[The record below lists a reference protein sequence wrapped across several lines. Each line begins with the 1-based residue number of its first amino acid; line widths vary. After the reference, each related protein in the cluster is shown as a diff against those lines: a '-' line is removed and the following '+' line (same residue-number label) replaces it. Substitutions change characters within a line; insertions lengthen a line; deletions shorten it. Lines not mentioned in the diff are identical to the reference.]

1 MFMVKFENEFK
12 TTGRLRNAP
21 LNKEELTNAK
31 NLLRIRL
38 KTQVKPFIWLF
49 IVFALFL
56 LNSLIGTI
64 TSIVSN
70 ENTIIYNIVSDS
82 SVLWLV
88 AIGVGFVI
96 GNIMYRSTNAKLS
109 VFPQTNNSRFISWLL
124 SNYFLVTAIA
134 LALLVTYLVNY
145 GVIMLMSVFI
155 DGIYLVL
162 NVDFGFIVAGF
173 FTYLA
178 YSFLIVAI
186 IEFIGTVIRKWLY
199 YAIVTFVALFS
210 LMIVYLEKTI
220 EYIPRMLSFLIAEPS
235 ILMFFLKAVG
245 LWLILTGAALVLN
258 RFTVYHRS
266 QNWMLRKR
274 ITVAC
279 IIIAVVITI
288 ITPMIF
294 RFSITIMDNSNNAEM
309 WYVDDDD
316 GNWDSDPGSSYYHSF
331 RMEEIRI
338 DVSHLPAGAKINIAG
353 ENIDVPKSGDV
364 LIYSSSEMKAYISG
378 AESLENV
385 QGNTLVIQYYI
396 PWYFVNGLEIL
407 HYGNPQITT
416 YLEGDTLYINYTFDK
431 ATVIVL
437 PVWGMVQQF
446 DIFKDKGV
454 LTGNALGMSAG
465 GSMSVNIFIE
475 VE

>member
-1 MFMVKFENEFK
+1 
-12 TTGRLRNAP
+12 
-21 LNKEELTNAK
+21 
-31 NLLRIRL
+31 
-38 KTQVKPFIWLF
+38 
-49 IVFALFL
+49 
-56 LNSLIGTI
+56 
-64 TSIVSN
+64 
-70 ENTIIYNIVSDS
+70 
-82 SVLWLV
+82 
-88 AIGVGFVI
+88 
-96 GNIMYRSTNAKLS
+96 
-109 VFPQTNNSRFISWLL
+109 
-124 SNYFLVTAIA
+124 
-134 LALLVTYLVNY
+134 
-145 GVIMLMSVFI
+145 
-155 DGIYLVL
+155 
-162 NVDFGFIVAGF
+162 
-173 FTYLA
+173 
-178 YSFLIVAI
+178 
-186 IEFIGTVIRKWLY
+186 
-199 YAIVTFVALFS
+199 
-210 LMIVYLEKTI
+210 MIVYLEKTI